1 VICPKCQ
8 NTNEENSMYCGDCG
22 NTITR
27 QPSREALPQSAIGDI
42 LGQADHITS
51 EIPVPFLSSASQY
64 PRTPGE
70 QYTPDNRAGR
80 YIPVTQAPGPAFRL
94 DLRRLSRVERTA
106 GGATLIVLI
115 SLFLPWFGFDELG
128 TNISITGP
136 TAHGYLVVVVVL
148 AVLMAGYLLWRS
160 GWQEFPV
167 RLPVTHQTLL
177 FTATGLQFLL
187 IATAFSEVP
196 VTGLSREA
204 GAYVALAA
212 SLIAVGPAAVAAVGS
227 RRAPRTPGS

>member
-8 NTNEENSMYCGDCG
+8 ATNEAKSMYCGDCG
-22 NTITR
+22 NTITH
-27 QPSREALPQSAIGDI
+27 QPAHDFLPQSTIEDI
-42 LGQADHITS
+42 LGQAAHA
-51 EIPVPFLSSASQY
+51 SSASQY

-70 QYTPDNRAGR
+70 QYTPDNRAGQ
-80 YIPVTQAPGPAFRL
+80 YIPVSRAPGRAFRL
-94 DLRRLSRVERTA
+94 DLRRLSRAEQTA

-115 SLFLPWFGFDELG
+115 SLFLPWFGFNELG

-167 RLPVTHQTLL
+167 RLPVAHETLL
-177 FTATGLQFLL
+177 LTATGLQFLL
-187 IATAFSEVP
+187 IAIAFLDVP
-196 VTGLSREA
+196 VAGLSREA
-204 GAYVALAA
+204 GAYVALVASVIAA
-212 SLIAVGPAAVAAVGS
+212 GPAAVAAISS